1 MLTRRFLVAAGLTLP
16 AGLAHAAW
24 PERPI
29 TWVVPF
35 GAGSVTDGSSR
46 VVAQRMSE
54 LLGQP
59 IVVQNR
65 AGASGTIGAEMVAR
79 AAPDGYTVL
88 YGTVGTHA
96 VQPVLNPELRYDPVR
111 DFQPLHGLGA
121 SPNMLVVPVSQPW
134 QSMADLVAYA
144 RSHPDKLTYAS
155 SGIGTSLHLCAEM
168 LAAETGIRIVHVPY
182 VNGTQAM
189 TDLMAGRIDFMF
201 DFPVTAMPHVKSGRL
216 RALAVTDVARV
227 AAAPDVPTT
236 AEAGFPRVQLTSWA
250 ALFAPAMTP
259 APIAARLAEAC
270 AAALRDPKVVDYYR
284 NAGTALWADVDAA
297 RMKQLVVTDRER
309 ISRLLQSAGK
319 G

>member
-16 AGLAHAAW
+16 AGMAHAAW
-24 PERPI
+24 PERAI

-65 AGASGTIGAEMVAR
+65 PGASGTIGAEMVAR
-79 AAPDGYTVL
+79 SAPDGYTVL

-96 VQPVLNPELRYDPVR
+96 VQPVLNRELRYDPVR

-168 LAAETGIRIVHVPY
+168 LAAETGIRTVHVPY

-201 DFPVTAMPHVKSGRL
+201 DFPVTSMPHVKSGRL
-216 RALAVTDVARV
+216 RALAVTDVTRV

-250 ALFAPAMTP
+250 ALFAPANTP
-259 APIAARLAEAC
+259 APVAGRLAEAC
-270 AAALRDPKVVDYYR
+270 AAALRDPRVVDYYR
-284 NAGTALWADVDAA
+284 NAGTALWADVDAE
-297 RMKQLVVTDRER
+297 RMRQLIVTDRER
-309 ISRLLQSAGK
+309 ISRLLQGVNK